1 LLKEFAL
8 FSESFYN
15 AKYPIEKIKL
25 ISDYKAND
33 DFSMRYNNTSA
44 FNCRLMTG
52 SKTKWSNHS
61 YGLAIDINPL
71 INPYI
76 SSIGIV
82 SPKEAKK
89 YAPRVHKSD
98 IVSDRAKLIKGDEAV
113 EIFKKWGF
121 SWGGDWREIKDYK
134 HFEFDLNNLN
144 KPVKKSKP
152 NIKKMFKEIDKA
164 LF

>member
-1 LLKEFAL
+1 
-8 FSESFYN
+8 
-15 AKYPIEKIKL
+15 
-25 ISDYKAND
+25 
-33 DFSMRYNNTSA
+33 
-44 FNCRLMTG
+44 
-52 SKTKWSNHS
+52 
-61 YGLAIDINPL
+61 LAIDINPL

-76 SSIGIV
+76 SSIGRV

-98 IVSDRAKLIKGDEAV
+98 IVSDKAKLIKGDEAV

-121 SWGGDWREIKDYK
+121 SWGGDWRRIKDYQ

-144 KPVKKSKP
+144 KPIKKSKP
-152 NIKKMFKEIDKA
+152 NIKKMFKEIDKG